1 MLFYT
6 PLKRNTSL
14 TTVLSAETRIKILIK
29 VVGLTLWLKGTHGS
43 KKTFHAN
50 GKTKHKKQKNAG
62 VAILIPDKMEF
73 KTKARTK
80 DKEGLGKEQA
90 DEDQFKW
97 QADED
102 ADEYLPEEMQSTNS
116 KRHTHPYQRHLQ

>member
-1 MLFYT
+1 MIFSINLF
-6 PLKRNTSL
+6 S
-14 TTVLSAETRIKILIK
+14 SSISFIKICFSSENRYL
-29 VVGLTLWLKGTHGS
+29 S
-43 KKTFHAN
+43 K
-50 GKTKHKKQKNAG
+50 
-62 VAILIPDKMEF
+62 